1 MKLNDSFEVWLT
13 ANCPHAQVRED
24 ALRHVD
30 EAMRRGVGCS
40 FVFGGRLTKSGRA
53 TLVHGY
59 CGQLFGFLLTAEQA
73 SAYGAGDDALIAAFG
88 ATLQSHTTV
97 DDPPI
102 AIESVELDSG
112 GAIDPALPIRGTLK
126 LSTLQWWLV
135 PLAIRAVLEP
145 PGRSSVVLQHH
156 LESLPRGEHH
166 IRFEFLP
173 LGISPVRESDAR
185 SRPSPAFVQ
194 LFAGCEP
201 PRAETATT
209 PPFDRTDDGPADR
222 STSPMSASTLAISF
236 LPGLVTPETLHAL
249 CGRSDAA
256 VSMPGAAPSLPVS
269 DIRAVLAHVASG

>member
-1 MKLNDSFEVWLT
+1 MKLRDSFEVWLT

-30 EAMRRGVGCS
+30 EAMRREAGCS

-59 CGQLFGFLLTAEQA
+59 CAQLFAFLLTPEQA
-73 SAYGAGDDALIAAFG
+73 SAYGADDDALIAAFG
-88 ATLQSHTTV
+88 ATLQSHMTV

-102 AIESVELDSG
+102 AIASVELDSG

-126 LSTLQWWLV
+126 LSASQWWLV

-145 PGRSSVVLQHH
+145 PGRSGVVLQHH
-156 LESLPRGEHH
+156 LESLPRGEHE
-166 IRFEFLP
+166 IRFEFPP

-209 PPFDRTDDGPADR
+209 PASIESTMVLPIGRPRRCPRRRWR
-222 STSPMSASTLAISF
+222 SPPCRDSSRPRRCTRSAVAATPR
-236 LPGLVTPETLHAL
+236 LPCPEL
-249 CGRSDAA
+249 R
-256 VSMPGAAPSLPVS
+256 
-269 DIRAVLAHVASG
+269 